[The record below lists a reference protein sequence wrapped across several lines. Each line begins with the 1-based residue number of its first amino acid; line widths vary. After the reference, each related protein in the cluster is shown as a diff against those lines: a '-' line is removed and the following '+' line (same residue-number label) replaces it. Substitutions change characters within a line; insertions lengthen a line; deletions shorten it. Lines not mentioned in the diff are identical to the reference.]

1 MGEEATNLRNE
12 TGDTMT
18 VTATTT
24 AGTQTTQVATGNRH
38 DPTGHR
44 GRGKGM
50 AGRAD
55 LEFIFDRLGQMP
67 NLRSALLTRLD
78 DEYRNY
84 RQAIERTLSAL
95 ADMLRYGLEPLE
107 QRVAD
112 LESRMENLATT
123 MAYPMRS
130 QEPPPRLG
138 LRRGAR
144 ATTYNSYPGRKE
156 RIKWGSE
163 PEEIRSNL
171 LAHLRRI
178 VGNQDSQICIEVLRN
193 QLPSALRWIYGKNAV
208 FKGLDDLRRE
218 YRKTKPG
225 AASGSDTGTASALAS
240 GVAGHS
246 PVDAG
251 SDGSGEARVA
261 GAAAATTAAA
271 PTAAAQVSN
280 GS

>member
-1 MGEEATNLRNE
+1 MGEEATSFRKE
-12 TGDTMT
+12 TRDTAT
-18 VTATTT
+18 VTVTTT
-24 AGTQTTQVATGNRH
+24 AGTETTQVATGSRH

-112 LESRMENLATT
+112 LESRVETLSTAMT
-123 MAYPMRS
+123 YPMRS
-130 QEPPPRLG
+130 QDPPRLN

-144 ATTYNSYPGRKE
+144 AAAYTAYTSRKE

-163 PEEIRSNL
+163 PEDIRSNL

-218 YRKTKPG
+218 YRKTKLG
-225 AASGSDTGTASALAS
+225 AVSGSDTGTASIPAS
-240 GVAGHS
+240 GVTGDSAA
-246 PVDAG
+246 DAG
-251 SDGSGEARVA
+251 GAGSGETRAAGA
-261 GAAAATTAAA
+261 GAATVAAGPA
-271 PTAAAQVSN
+271 AAAQVSTE
-280 GS
+280 S